1 MVCQCLPFLKKLR
14 FKQTAIIPIFYEKFS
29 FVGFGDWR
37 LEFGTVP
44 LSCVQLVG
52 ECGDVLV
59 GVVDPRSMEAGL
71 GLDLLS
77 VVDDGPSLDVGEE
90 RVDGFVVVSDVFLPP
105 LLNVLRINDLFD
117 GGDSAGFDGILEV
130 IFMP

>member
-1 MVCQCLPFLKKLR
+1 ML
-14 FKQTAIIPIFYEKFS
+14 FS
-29 FVGFGDWR
+29 Q
-37 LEFGTVP
+37 
-44 LSCVQLVG
+44 LSG
-52 ECGDVLV
+52 KGSDVLFR
-59 GVVDPRSMEAGL
+59 GVAPRSMDASL
-71 GLDLLS
+71 GIYLIFI
-77 VVDDGPSLDVGEE
+77 VDDVPSLEVGEE